1 MTSLDGQS
9 TPTVPVEL
17 WRSMLLVQ
25 LGECW
30 NDVRQNDSILWQIPA
45 GIGAIVGLILAALGS
60 SAIKGRPNLLQVI
73 AVAAVAAVT
82 FSLIVAEYKNRV
94 FQVSRNIYI
103 KSIYRELLMTRDKP
117 DGTLVPI
124 TFTIDDYDMNEV
136 PGLSALA
143 TRDLSNIVQERAS
156 AVSGLRF
163 FGNSLTR
170 LPAFKT
176 LFYVSILIWIGEI
189 AFVIWLLARYVAM

>member
-1 MTSLDGQS
+1 MTSLENNQGS
-9 TPTVPVEL
+9 PTLPVEL

-30 NDVRQNDSILWQIPA
+30 DDVRQNDSILWQIPA

-60 SAIKGRPNLLQVI
+60 TAVKGRPSLPQVL
-73 AVAAVAAVT
+73 AVIAVAAVT

-117 DGTLVPI
+117 ANAFVPI
-124 TFTIDDYDMNEV
+124 TFTIDDYDMDYV

-143 TRDLSNIVQERAS
+143 TKDLSSIVQARA
-156 AVSGLRF
+156 AEVSGLRW
-163 FGNSLTR
+163 FGNGLSR

-176 LFYVSILIWIGEI
+176 LFYVSVCIWVGEVAFI
-189 AFVIWLLARYVAM
+189 AWLLVRM